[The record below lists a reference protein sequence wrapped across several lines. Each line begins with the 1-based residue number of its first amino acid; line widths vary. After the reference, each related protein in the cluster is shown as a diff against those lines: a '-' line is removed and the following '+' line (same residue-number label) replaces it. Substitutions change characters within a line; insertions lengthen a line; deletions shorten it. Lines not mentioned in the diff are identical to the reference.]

1 MFAIGDAGKNEK
13 LTYKTVETQDEI
25 RSRHETYWF
34 SGGALKGAVVINA
47 DEKMQDVISR
57 VETATRYD
65 DMF

>member
-1 MFAIGDAGKNEK
+1 M
-13 LTYKTVETQDEI
+13 ETQDEI
-25 RSRHETYWF
+25 RNRHETYWF

-57 VETATRYD
+57 VETAARYD